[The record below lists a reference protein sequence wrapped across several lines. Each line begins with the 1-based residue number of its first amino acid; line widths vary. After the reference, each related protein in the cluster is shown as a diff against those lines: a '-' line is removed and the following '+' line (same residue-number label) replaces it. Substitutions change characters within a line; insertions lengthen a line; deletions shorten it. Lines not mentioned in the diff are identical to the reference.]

1 MSSLDP
7 KILRKEA
14 ITSTPIADV
23 WSVWTTIDGIISF
36 LAPKAN
42 IKLEVQGPYEILFD
56 PESPLGFKG
65 TEGCRILGF
74 DPMKTMSVEWKA
86 PPQFPNVRRQKTR
99 VDIHF
104 ERVEALTKVTWR
116 ECNKDSLPAPLTGE
130 SPMFQPGLDNASPES
145 AITSPSKRTSI
156 AFAGTLETRVSPS
169 ASFIQNG
176 MRSHDDP
183 IMSDDIY
190 MPGATTVG
198 LVCKEGAILGSER
211 RYAYGTFV
219 MSKVAKK
226 VFKITDKIGVGCAG
240 IIGDMQV
247 LSREA
252 LAYMSIFE
260 YERGRAGTVKNTA
273 KLMANLLSARRFMP
287 YLAQTIIAG
296 VDNSVPSLFVMD
308 PIGSV
313 LEDKFAAVGTGAEVA
328 MGVLESEYR
337 EGLSVDEARPLI
349 LRAIRSAL
357 ARDIS
362 SGDGVDLLVIT
373 ESGIKE
379 ESHKLVKEKN
389 E

>member
-1 MSSLDP
+1 
-7 KILRKEA
+7 
-14 ITSTPIADV
+14 
-23 WSVWTTIDGIISF
+23 
-36 LAPKAN
+36 
-42 IKLEVQGPYEILFD
+42 
-56 PESPLGFKG
+56 
-65 TEGCRILGF
+65 
-74 DPMKTMSVEWKA
+74 
-86 PPQFPNVRRQKTR
+86 
-99 VDIHF
+99 
-104 ERVEALTKVTWR
+104 
-116 ECNKDSLPAPLTGE
+116 
-130 SPMFQPGLDNASPES
+130 
-145 AITSPSKRTSI
+145 
-156 AFAGTLETRVSPS
+156 
-169 ASFIQNG
+169 
-176 MRSHDDP
+176 MRSHTDP
-183 IMSDDIY
+183 IMSDDLY

-198 LVCKEGAILGSER
+198 LVWKEGAILGSER

-219 MSKVAKK
+219 MSKVAK
-226 VFKITDKIGVGCAG
+226 IGVGCAG

-252 LAYMSIFE
+252 LAYMNIFE
-260 YERGRAGTVKNTA
+260 YERGRAGTVKNAA

-296 VDNSVPSLFVMD
+296 VDNGSPSLFVMD

-373 ESGIKE
+373 EGGIKE
-379 ESHKLVKEKN
+379 ESHSLVKAKSE
-389 E
+389 